1 MASAF
6 LVCIMWSVATSVPVV
21 EDRVT
26 PAWSHATISSLP
38 EELKQHLWNCEPRET
53 FHPLAYLSDI
63 LAMQK
68 ARTPHRTLDFYI
80 RTVSSEPQKTVR
92 IILAQQKKSQRSPQ
106 IQSVTGTY
114 ACHAMNFYPLHDV
127 TCVERE
133 PWRAPNFQYGS
144 CQKGNGNSSWNGCLK
159 SSNLQKCRF
168 LY

>member
-6 LVCIMWSVATSVPVV
+6 LVCIMWSVASICSCGGRQSHP
-21 EDRVT
+21 
-26 PAWSHATISSLP
+26 PWSHAAISSLP

-92 IILAQQKKSQRSPQ
+92 IILAQQKKSQWFPPNSKCYGHLRMSRYEFLSTPRCNVCWKKTLMGTQ
-106 IQSVTGTY
+106 FSVRVL
-114 ACHAMNFYPLHDV
+114 PK
-127 TCVERE
+127 RQ
-133 PWRAPNFQYGS
+133 W
-144 CQKGNGNSSWNGCLK
+144 
-159 SSNLQKCRF
+159 
-168 LY
+168 